1 MAKKTFIAGEDLTGK
16 AGYALKA
23 ENGKVKLA
31 GVKGEAC
38 LGILSNDNIADK
50 AVAGEVCKVK
60 LGGTVKMGNFLAAGT
75 DGRLAVAQ
83 TSEHDV
89 AMALQDGVEND
100 KIYAVVIV

>member
-38 LGILSNDNIADK
+38 LGINVS
-50 AVAGEVCKVK
+50 
-60 LGGTVKMGNFLAAGT
+60 F
-75 DGRLAVAQ
+75 R
-83 TSEHDV
+83 
-89 AMALQDGVEND
+89 
-100 KIYAVVIV
+100 

>member
-50 AVAGEVCKVK
+50 AVAVALPGEVCKVK
-60 LGGTVKMGNFLAAGT
+60 LGGTVKMAGT